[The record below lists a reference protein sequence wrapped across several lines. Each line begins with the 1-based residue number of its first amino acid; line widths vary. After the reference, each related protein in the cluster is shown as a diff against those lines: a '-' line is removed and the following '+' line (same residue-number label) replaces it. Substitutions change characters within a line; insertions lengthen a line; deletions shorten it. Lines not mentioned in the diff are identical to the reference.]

1 MMLTAK
7 DSKIMGGKVTIS
19 ETLREMWYINT
30 HNIAESYLEY
40 LHKIKIKLPGKNII
54 FER

>member
-1 MMLTAK
+1 MLTAK
-7 DSKIMGGKVTIS
+7 DSHIMGGKVTIS

-30 HNIAESYLEY
+30 NIAESYLEY